1 MKENKRQSKEENI
14 ISAAEKVFEKVGFKN
29 AKMEEVAKLAG
40 ITKVTLYSYFQSKEN
55 LYMALTYKGYQKL
68 LDSYYKVISENRDNT
83 GLVSSLQL
91 LNKFM
96 DFSTEYNLYNE
107 ALLSYF
113 STIRTGDEEKLPDSV
128 KESIYFQKMQ
138 NVHNIIF
145 KLAAK
150 EIVRG
155 KEDGS
160 IESELDPMFLS
171 LHAWSMIVGYSKL
184 LSASGNE
191 DAQIFHF
198 KFHEL
203 KNAVLHTARMVLVN
217 KISLQDDIFK
227 N

>member
-203 KNAVLHTARMVLVN
+203 KNAVLHTAKMVLVN